1 MYDNLPCRHSN
12 LRKQKMKPSEQN
24 AIDVADAHIKKHAIA
39 YYRSSSERQSEHSI
53 SVQQAHIRAWA
64 VKNGIKIIREFSDA
78 GKSGSID
85 EERPAFDEMMEDL
98 AKCSDFAY
106 VLCVDASRLSRFQD
120 DDLYIRLS
128 DQCKRHNKPL
138 IYTGAGKQFGD
149 DPL

>member
-1 MYDNLPCRHSN
+1 
-12 LRKQKMKPSEQN
+12 MKPSEQN

-85 EERPAFDEMMEDL
+85 EERPAFVPRRRSLHPAQRSLQKAQQAIDL
-98 AKCSDFAY
+98 H
-106 VLCVDASRLSRFQD
+106 RRW
-120 DDLYIRLS
+120 
-128 DQCKRHNKPL
+128 
-138 IYTGAGKQFGD
+138 
-149 DPL
+149 